1 MKIDDGDRR
10 PGRRWGYMLCAG
22 GDQQPDC
29 CEEQALQDS
38 ILCCEDHVSK
48 TPTQSSMVALRVTL
62 RTKMSP
68 LTPRGKLCARRRRNN
83 RLREDAAF
91 TGSESGYLSAERRG
105 ARRLSMPHSGRAAH
119 APQARRDVAA
129 STARVKL
136 DCHQEE

>member
-10 PGRRWGYMLCAG
+10 PGRRWGCMLFAG
-22 GDQQPDC
+22 GEEQPDC
-29 CEEQALQDS
+29 CEEQALKDS

-68 LTPRGKLCARRRRNN
+68 LAPRGKLCARRRRNN

-91 TGSESGYLSAERRG
+91 TGSESRYLSAKRRS
-105 ARRLSMPHSGRAAH
+105 ARRLPMLHSGPAAH
-119 APQARRDVAA
+119 APQARCDVAA
-129 STARVKL
+129 
-136 DCHQEE
+136 